1 MDRRSFLITTVLGFG
16 ALKALGARHLDGLI
30 TPIDYELAV
39 IKGGDIARNVEAA
52 VESVGGIGR
61 FVKQGDIVLLKPNVS
76 FPNPPEWGT
85 TTHPVVIETVADLCA
100 GAGAKRVIVADF
112 PMSRARM
119 CLQRSGMAELAAST
133 RAFTFVELK
142 SERHFET
149 VPVPGGEEV
158 QELRVAR
165 LLAKADVFINLPTA
179 KAHSATGVSFGLK
192 NLMGLFWERQPFHQK
207 YDLHNAIVDLA
218 SIMRPR
224 LTVLD
229 ATYGLL
235 TNGPQGPG
243 KVEQLNTI
251 IAGIDPVAVD
261 AEACLLAPWN
271 GRTTDPDNIMHLAK
285 AAERGLGTLNLSP
298 DLVFRKEFG

>member
-1 MDRRSFLITTVLGFG
+1 
-16 ALKALGARHLDGLI
+16 
-30 TPIDYELAV
+30 
-39 IKGGDIARNVEAA
+39 
-52 VESVGGIGR
+52 
-61 FVKQGDIVLLKPNVS
+61 
-76 FPNPPEWGT
+76 
-85 TTHPVVIETVADLCA
+85 
-100 GAGAKRVIVADF
+100 
-112 PMSRARM
+112 
-119 CLQRSGMAELAAST
+119 MAELAAST
-133 RAFTFVELK
+133 RSFTFVELK
-142 SERHFET
+142 GERHFET

-165 LLAKADVFINLPTA
+165 LLRKADVFINLPTA

-218 SIMRPR
+218 SIMPPR

-243 KVEQLNTI
+243 KVDQLNTI
-251 IAGIDPVAVD
+251 IAGVDPVAVD

-271 GRTTDPDNIMHLAK
+271 GRTTDAGNIMHLAR
-285 AAERGLGTLNLSP
+285 AAERGLGELALSP
-298 DLVFRKEFG
+298 DLVYRKELG